1 MTVTPFFPSTL
12 PSVAPAQVTPSPA
25 MRPSK
30 PSRSVSSVL
39 KGAASVAESILLG
52 HPVLVHC
59 RFQTTINFPHLPS
72 SDGWDRTAQLTSL
85 SQLLLDPHYRTI
97 EGFLLLI
104 EKEWISFGHQFKHR
118 LGKLTHKE
126 TSPVFLQ
133 FLDCVTQMIS
143 QFPSEFEY
151 SVGFLEVIAKCTY
164 SGYFST
170 FRQDCESHRNAELL
184 GAVSNLATDFESE
197 DLSYTS
203 VAFPSLRYALLTLS
217 IL

>member
-1 MTVTPFFPSTL
+1 
-12 PSVAPAQVTPSPA
+12 
-25 MRPSK
+25 
-30 PSRSVSSVL
+30 
-39 KGAASVAESILLG
+39 
-52 HPVLVHC
+52 
-59 RFQTTINFPHLPS
+59 
-72 SDGWDRTAQLTSL
+72 
-85 SQLLLDPHYRTI
+85 LDPHYRTI

-118 LGKLTHKE
+118 LGKLTNKE

-151 SVGFLEVIAKCTY
+151 SIGFLEVIAKCTY

-184 GAVSNLATDFESE
+184 GAISNFATEFNSE
-197 DLSYTS
+197 DLNYTS
-203 VAFPSLRYALLTLS
+203 VPPLPPLPSCPLDRPS
-217 IL
+217 PPPVPR